1 MAISDLFDNE
11 FRKRNKDHFASIV
24 RVAMSDDVI
33 SEGEQTFLDRLARRL
48 NISEGDYKKIMKD
61 YASHPINPPV
71 SYDDR
76 LERLYDL
83 TRMVMAD
90 GIKEDDQVKL
100 LHKFCVALG
109 FHAVNVKYVS
119 EKAFDL
125 VRQEDDLEDFIYGI
139 KNMNQ

>member
-11 FRKRNKDHFASIV
+11 FRKRNKDHFAAIV
-24 RVAMSDDVI
+24 RVAMSDGVI
-33 SEGEQTFLDRLARRL
+33 SEGEQTFLDRLANRL
-48 NISEGDYKKIMKD
+48 NISEADYKKILKD

-71 SYDDR
+71 SYDER

-83 TRMVMAD
+83 TKMVWAD
-90 GIKEDDQVKL
+90 GIKGNDEVKL

-109 FHAVNVKYVS
+109 FHAVNVKYIS
-119 EKAFDL
+119 EKAL
-125 VRQEDDLEDFIYGI
+125 EMIRQEDELEEFIYGI